1 MLLRSP
7 LLPLLPLLALP
18 LAHGLENGLA
28 IKPPMGYNTYMGHTD
43 IMTIANFF
51 VSSGLK
57 HSGYQY
63 VNSVSPDPTP
73 LSLSD

>member
-7 LLPLLPLLALP
+7 LPLLLLAP
-18 LAHGLENGLA
+18 LAHGLNNGLA

-57 HSGYQY
+57 HSGYEY
-63 VNSVSPDPTP
+63 VNSVSASPPP
-73 LSLSD
+73 PPPPSHP